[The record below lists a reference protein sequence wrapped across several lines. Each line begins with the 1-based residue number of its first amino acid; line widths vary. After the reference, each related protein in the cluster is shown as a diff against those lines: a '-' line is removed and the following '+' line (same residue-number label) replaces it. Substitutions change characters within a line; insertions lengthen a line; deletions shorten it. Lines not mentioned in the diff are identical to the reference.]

1 MLTLQLL
8 PVSTPLKDRE
18 GQALVDKFLLLSG
31 PTGPYTY
38 NLCRSPN
45 TFAQDFASPGL
56 KQSMFNLVA
65 VITGTPSFPS
75 SLQVSYQSF

>member
-1 MLTLQLL
+1 MLIALL

-31 PTGPYTY
+31 PTGPNTY

-45 TFAQDFASPGL
+45 TFVQNFASPGL
-56 KQSMFNLVA
+56 KQSTFSLVA
-65 VITGTPSFPS
+65 TITC
-75 SLQVSYQSF
+75 